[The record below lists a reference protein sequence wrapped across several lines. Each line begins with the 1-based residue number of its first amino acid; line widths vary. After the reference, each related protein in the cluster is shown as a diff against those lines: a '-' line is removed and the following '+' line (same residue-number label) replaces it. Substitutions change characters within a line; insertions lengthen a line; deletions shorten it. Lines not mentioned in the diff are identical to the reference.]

1 MYLHDCLNGMNICT
15 YLIIIMASSVGV
27 GVDITDTDS

>member
-1 MYLHDCLNGMNICT
+1 
-15 YLIIIMASSVGV
+15 MASSVGV